1 MKKLLTLIC
10 LLFITATSVKAA
22 DTTVVVSHQDVTI
35 LTDPLVGNTTYPMWA
50 QFPALST
57 QYRKVLM
64 QLSFECAPG
73 LKCGE
78 WDYMNNV
85 IVGRVGTK
93 TATPL
98 NYEIAR
104 LMTPFGF
111 YWNSAMNWQHTW
123 YYDVTDFA
131 MLLHDSVEVIY
142 QHTGDEPNTD
152 RGWKINLKFICIKGT
167 PSAEPVA
174 MTRLWNGVFEYGN
187 NNDSIEHHL
196 IPTSVTLNSQATM
209 ARFKAINTGHG
220 SDSASGCL
228 EYCKKYRQVKLD
240 GNLVS
245 KKDLWRN
252 DCGANAVYPQ
262 SNTWVYDRG
271 GWCPGSPVRYDDVD
285 LPGLAGGS
293 QHTIDMD
300 MEPYVAFKEYG
311 NLNTTAYLIEYKAP
325 ANANDVSV
333 ENIMAPSAEPEFKRL
348 NPICGTPI
356 IVIRNNGS
364 SQLTA
369 AKIEYGIEG
378 GAMASYDWKGN
389 LALWQYDT
397 VRLTNA
403 VNWGG
408 KSGKFVVTVKD
419 PNGQADGYTDDNTMS
434 SEFNGANTFPDK
446 IIVHFMT
453 NNDAS
458 ENSYKIVNLSTGQTH
473 FSKSGFKNQ
482 TLYLDTISLSPG
494 ACYQFYFSDE
504 GTSTRAGGVN
514 KDGLQFLSFYDQLE
528 GTGTL
533 RLKNG
538 NTGATLKDIT
548 ALNAG
553 PNGLAGGNFG
563 SYYSMNFMSV
573 FGVSTPNVE
582 QQLTSVEVFPN
593 PARDRVYINYATTG
607 GQGNIIL
614 MDMQGKVLY
623 NEAIVKTSGTAMINM
638 EAMVPGIYVV
648 KVTTGSESHVEKVV
662 KR

>member
-10 LLFITATSVKAA
+10 LLIASTSVKAA

-35 LTDPLVGNTTYPMWA
+35 LTNPIVGTTIYPMWA
-50 QFPALST
+50 KFPTLGT
-57 QYRKVLM
+57 PYRKVLM
-64 QLSFECAPG
+64 QLNFECAPG
-73 LKCGE
+73 FKCGE
-78 WDYMNNV
+78 WDYMNNI

-93 TATPL
+93 TANPL

-111 YWNSAMNWQHTW
+111 YWNSGMNWQHTW

-142 QHTGDEPNTD
+142 RHTGDEPNND

-167 PSAEPVA
+167 PSCEPVA
-174 MTRLWNGVFEYGN
+174 MTRLWDGIYEYGN
-187 NNDSIEHHL
+187 NNDSIEKHL
-196 IPTSVTLNSQATM
+196 IPVNVTLNNQTSR

-228 EYCKKYRQVKLD
+228 EYCRKYRQVKWD
-240 GNLVS
+240 GNVVNTR
-245 KKDLWRN
+245 DLWRN

-285 LPGLAGGS
+285 ITGLTGGT
-293 QHTIDMD
+293 QHSVDMD
-300 MEPYVAFKEYG
+300 MEPYVAYKEYG
-311 NLNTTAYLIEYKAP
+311 NLNTSAYLIEYAAP
-325 ANANDVSV
+325 ANTNDVSI
-333 ENIMAPSAEPEFKRL
+333 ENIMAPSTEAEFKRL
-348 NPICGTPI
+348 NPICGNPI

-364 SQLTA
+364 ATLTT
-369 AKIEYGIEG
+369 AKIEYGLEG
-378 GAMASYDWKGN
+378 GNMTTYDWKGN
-389 LALWQYDT
+389 LGLWQYDT
-397 VRLTNA
+397 VRLTNS
-403 VNWGG
+403 VNWGS
-408 KSGKFVVTVKD
+408 KNGKFVVTVKD
-419 PNGQADGYTDDNTMS
+419 PNGQADGYSDDNTMS
-434 SEFNGANTFPDK
+434 SDFNGATTFPDK

-458 ENSYKIVNLSTGQTH
+458 ENSYKIVNVSTGQIH
-473 FSKSGFKNQ
+473 FSKNNFRNQ

-504 GTSTRAGGVN
+504 GQSTRSGGVN
-514 KDGLQFLSFYDQLE
+514 KDGLQFLSFYDLLE

-533 RLKNG
+533 RIKNA
-538 NTGATLKDIT
+538 NNGASLKDIT

-553 PNGLAGGNFG
+553 PYGLSGGNFG
-563 SYYSMNFMSV
+563 AFYSLNFMSV
-573 FGVSTPNVE
+573 FGLSTPNVE
-582 QQLTSVEVFPN
+582 PVAAIEVFPN
-593 PARDRVYINYATTG
+593 PASDKLYVNYTTSG
-607 GQGNIIL
+607 NQGNIQL
-614 MDMQGKVLY
+614 LDLQGRVLY
-623 NEAIVKTSGTAMINM
+623 TEAIANASGTAMINM
-638 EAMVPGIYVV
+638 ASLVPGIYVV
-648 KVTTGSESHVEKVV
+648 KVTTGNESHVERVV

>member
-10 LLFITATSVKAA
+10 LLIAATSVKAA

-35 LTDPLVGNTTYPMWA
+35 LTDPIVGSATYPNWA
-50 QFPALST
+50 KFPTLTT

-78 WDYMNNV
+78 WDYINNV

-104 LMTPFGF
+104 LVTPFGF
-111 YWNSAMNWQHTW
+111 LWNSSTNWQHTW

-142 QHTGDEPNTD
+142 RHTGDEDNKD

-167 PSAEPVA
+167 PSCEPVA
-174 MTRLWNGVFEYGN
+174 MTQLWDGSFEYGN
-187 NNDSIEHHL
+187 NNDSIEKHL
-196 IPTSVTLNSQATM
+196 VPVSVNLNSATNI

-220 SDSASGCL
+220 SDSVHGCL
-228 EYCKKYRQVKLD
+228 EYCKKYRQLKWD
-240 GNLVS
+240 GSVVN

-252 DCGANAVYPQ
+252 DCATNAVYPQ
-262 SNTWVYDRG
+262 SSTWVYDRG
-271 GWCPGSPVRYDDVD
+271 GWCPGSPVRYDNVD
-285 LPGLAGGS
+285 ITGLTGGT
-293 QHTIDMD
+293 QHSVDMD
-300 MEPYVAFKEYG
+300 MEPYVGYTEFG

-325 ANANDVSV
+325 ANTNDVSI
-333 ENIMAPSAEPEFKRL
+333 ENILAPSAESEFKRL
-348 NPICGTPI
+348 NPICGNPV

-364 SQLTA
+364 AALTS
-369 AKIEYGIEG
+369 AKIEYGLDG
-378 GAMASYDWKGN
+378 GTMTTYDWKGN
-389 LALWQYDT
+389 LAMWEYDT
-397 VRLTNA
+397 VTLTNA
-403 VNWGG
+403 VNWPA
-408 KSGKFVVTVKD
+408 KYGKFTVTAKD
-419 PNGQADGYTDDNTMS
+419 PNGQADGYADDNSMS
-434 SEFNGANTFPDK
+434 SDFSGANTFPDK

-458 ENSYKIVNLSTGQTH
+458 ENSYKIINVSTGQIH

-494 ACYQFYFSDE
+494 ACYKFYFSDE
-504 GTSTRAGGVN
+504 GPSTSAIGMNR
-514 KDGLQFLSFYDQLE
+514 DGLQFMSSYDAIE

-533 RLKNG
+533 KIKNANNG
-538 NTGATLKDIT
+538 NTLKDIT
-548 ALNAG
+548 AANAG
-553 PNGLAGGNFG
+553 PFSLSGGNFG
-563 SYYSMNFMSV
+563 ASYSLNFMSV
-573 FGVSTPNVE
+573 FSLSTPNVE
-582 QQLTSVEVFPN
+582 PAATVEVFPN
-593 PARDRVYINYATTG
+593 PAKDRIYVNYVTFG
-607 GQGNIIL
+607 GQGNIQL
-614 MDMQGKVLY
+614 LDLQGRVLY
-623 NEAIVKTSGTAMINM
+623 NEVTTKPSGTTMINM
-638 EAMVPGIYVV
+638 ESLVPGIYVV
-648 KVTTGSESHVEKVV
+648 KVTTGNQSHVERVV

>member
-10 LLFITATSVKAA
+10 LIIASTSVKAA

-35 LTDPLVGNTTYPMWA
+35 LTDPIIGSTTYPMWA
-50 QFPALST
+50 KFPTLGTS
-57 QYRKVLM
+57 YRKVLM
-64 QLSFECAPG
+64 QLNFECAPG

-78 WDYMNNV
+78 WDYMNNI

-93 TATPL
+93 MATPL

-104 LMTPFGF
+104 LITPFGF
-111 YWNSAMNWQHTW
+111 YWNSGMNWQHTW

-142 QHTGDEPNTD
+142 KHTGDEPNND

-167 PSAEPVA
+167 PVCEPLA
-174 MTRLWNGVFEYGN
+174 MSSLWSGVYEYGN
-187 NNDSIEHHL
+187 DNDSIEKHL
-196 IPTSVTLNSQATM
+196 IPVNITLNNQTSI

-228 EYCKKYRQVKLD
+228 EYCRKYRQVKWD
-240 GNLVS
+240 GNVVNTR
-245 KKDLWRN
+245 DLWRN

-271 GWCPGSPVRYDDVD
+271 GWCPGSTVRYDDVD
-285 LPGLAGGS
+285 IAGLTGGT
-293 QHTIDMD
+293 QHIVDMD
-300 MEPYVAFKEYG
+300 MEPYVAYKEYG
-311 NLNTTAYLIEYKAP
+311 NLNTSAYLIEFAAP
-325 ANANDVSV
+325 ANANDISV
-333 ENIMAPSAEPEFKRL
+333 ENIMTPSAEPEFKRL
-348 NPICGTPI
+348 NPICSNPV

-364 SQLTA
+364 AALTS
-369 AKIEYGIEG
+369 AKIEYGLEG
-378 GAMASYDWKGN
+378 GTMATFDWKGN

-397 VRLTNA
+397 VTLTNP
-403 VNWGG
+403 VNWGS
-408 KSGKFVVTVKD
+408 KYGKFVVTVKD
-419 PNGQADGYTDDNTMS
+419 PNGQADSYVDDNTMS
-434 SEFNGANTFPDK
+434 SEFNGANIFPDK

-458 ENSYKIVNLSTGQTH
+458 ENSYKIVNVSTGQVH
-473 FSKSGFKNQ
+473 FSKNNFSNQ

-504 GTSTRAGGVN
+504 GKSTRSGGVN
-514 KDGLQFLSFYDQLE
+514 KDGLQFLSFYDLLE

-533 RLKNG
+533 RIKNA
-538 NTGATLKDIT
+538 NNGATLKDIT

-553 PNGLAGGNFG
+553 PFGLSGGNFG
-563 SYYSMNFMSV
+563 SFYSLNFMSV
-573 FGVSTPNVE
+573 FGLSTPNVE
-582 QQLTSVEVFPN
+582 PVASVDVFPN
-593 PARDRVYINYATTG
+593 PASDKLYVNYTISG
-607 GQGNIIL
+607 GQGIIQL
-614 MDMQGKVLY
+614 LDLQGRILHT
-623 NEAIVKTSGTAMINM
+623 EAIAKASGTAMINM
-638 EAMVPGIYVV
+638 EAFVSGVYVV
-648 KVTTGSESHVEKVV
+648 KVTTGNESRIEKVV